1 MLTQFETDARR
12 HEINYE
18 LQCRQHEAM
27 KQYVEE
33 KNKIERE
40 RDGVK
45 ADYQAARE
53 LLEKSLDNLLKERI
67 ELKRRGLECFAPEM
81 EDNYCKERELHRDL
95 QEAKN
100 TFNNNLYAI
109 YARKE
114 AEHMA
119 YEELCML
126 NKKWYAEQVK
136 ALVTEAAAA

>member
-1 MLTQFETDARR
+1 MTQYEMDARR

-33 KNKIERE
+33 KNKIERDG
-40 RDGVK
+40 DGVK

-81 EDNYCKERELHRDL
+81 EDNYSPFAWSLWHDGWD
-95 QEAKN
+95 
-100 TFNNNLYAI
+100 I
-109 YARKE
+109 HARLPRHE
-114 AEHMA
+114 PS
-119 YEELCML
+119 
-126 NKKWYAEQVK
+126 
-136 ALVTEAAAA
+136 

>member
-1 MLTQFETDARR
+1 MTQYEMDARR

-33 KNKIERE
+33 KNKIERDG
-40 RDGVK
+40 DGVK

-81 EDNYCKERELHRDL
+81 EDNYARERAIHHEQRDL
-95 QEAKN
+95 KDGYHANLDRLARLSFAK
-100 TFNNNLYAI
+100 
-109 YARKE
+109 R
-114 AEHMA
+114 MA